1 MNSGLAYILSKIEMK
16 GVTPVPIQIINKFN
30 FVLELISSVGSL
42 RILVGWTL
50 KLILGLFIYPIY

>member
-16 GVTPVPIQIINKFN
+16 GVTPVPIQIMNKFN